1 MNFLHCRKVLLFKN
15 CILSNKSSIRI
26 SITLYAFVRVCN
38 NSYGPPQNSEQIF
51 CVVFLSNKIKL
62 VSEIWLVTNNC
73 ILGSKV
79 FAHTYALQKISFCIP
94 IFLKQNTQMLNIC
107 SLHWDFELEICWD
120 LHFSKPPIRGFDR
133 LSD

>member
-26 SITLYAFVRVCN
+26 SITLFASYKILNTFLCRV
-38 NSYGPPQNSEQIF
+38 PFKQI
-51 CVVFLSNKIKL
+51 NL
-62 VSEIWLVTNNC
+62 VSEILLVTNNC
-73 ILGSKV
+73 NLGSKV

-120 LHFSKPPIRGFDR
+120 LHFLKVLCYFFICGEFGDFDQNR
-133 LSD
+133 SIE